1 MSDFKI
7 VKESGA
13 TEEFDRHK
21 IKKSLLDAG
30 IHADEAEK
38 IIDMV
43 VRTLKP
49 PFTTRKVF
57 RAAKKFMRRYSP
69 VSTMKYSIKQAIYAL
84 GPSGYPFEK
93 YIARVLRKDG
103 YEVEVG
109 RFIDGA
115 CVTHEVDVV
124 ARRDDSCY
132 VVECK
137 FHQNRRTI
145 SDVKTALYVH
155 SRFQDIL
162 KAGDTCPNGNH
173 LLKGMIV
180 TNTRFTSEAIK
191 YAECVGLKTLGWKYP
206 ASHSLEKTIEE
217 GRTYPVT
224 ILPAST
230 RAIVHALIENDIVLA
245 EELLD
250 MDARG
255 LARLTGLKPGI
266 VSRLK
271 TQAEQICG

>member
-1 MSDFKI
+1 MSDLKI
-7 VKESGA
+7 IKTSGA
-13 TEEFDRHK
+13 TEEFDRRK

-30 IHADEAEK
+30 IHADEAENV
-38 IIDMV
+38 IDMV
-43 VRTLKP
+43 IQSLRP

-69 VSTMKYSIKQAIYAL
+69 ISTMKYSIKQAIYAL
-84 GPSGYPFEK
+84 GPSGYPFER
-93 YIARVLRKDG
+93 YIAKVLQKDG

-109 RFIDGA
+109 RFVDGA
-115 CVTHEVDVV
+115 CVTHEVDVL

-137 FHQNRRTI
+137 FHQNHKTI
-145 SDVKTALYVH
+145 SDVKTALYVYA
-155 SRFQDIL
+155 RFQDIL

-191 YAECVGLKTLGWKYP
+191 YAECVGLKALGWKYP
-206 ASHSLEKTIEE
+206 VSHSLEKTIEE
-217 GRTYPVT
+217 GKTYPVT

-230 RAIVHALIENDIVLA
+230 KKIVHSLIENDVVLA

-250 MDARG
+250 MDTRE
-255 LARLTGLKPGI
+255 LAGLTGLKPD
-266 VSRLK
+266 VLSHLR